1 MEVLDF
7 FKKFEIAEQSKNGVY
22 CEECECSTQECGQ
35 FPGCP
40 LPWGYVF
47 KKRRGKLPKYLSHE

>member
-7 FKKFEIAEQSKNGVY
+7 FKKFKIAEQSKDAST
-22 CEECECSTQECGQ
+22 CEGCECSSQECGQ

-47 KKRRGKLPKYLSHE
+47 KKKRGKLPKYLSHE

>member
-7 FKKFEIAEQSKNGVY
+7 FIKFKIAEQSKGAGT
-22 CEECECSTQECGQ
+22 CEGCECSTQECGQ

-47 KKRRGKLPKYLSHE
+47 KKKSGKLPKYLSHE

>member
-7 FKKFEIAEQSKNGVY
+7 FIKFDIAEQKRTESP
-22 CEECECSTQECGQ
+22 CEGCECSPQECGQ

-47 KKRRGKLPKYLSHE
+47 KKKKGLLPKYLSHE